1 MFCPYLRVVKD
12 RLSSRLSIKTPNNF
26 GGIVGKMFNFGTDQ
40 LFLSG
45 DSKQKTISPD
55 KKWYFFDV
63 APYWL
68 KISVT

>member
-45 DSKQKTISPD
+45 DSKQKNNFPRQEVVL
-55 KKWYFFDV
+55 F
-63 APYWL
+63 
-68 KISVT
+68 